1 MCMVCL
7 MYGIELVAVC
17 MLGWCGFFVLCFHTL
32 PLSAV
37 IIAVITLTSAATTN
51 PITIITI
58 TNVITSRT
66 LTIPLPLPA
75 YGDVHAYACACVL
88 W

>member
-1 MCMVCL
+1 MVFLFC
-7 MYGIELVAVC
+7 
-17 MLGWCGFFVLCFHTL
+17 FFVLCFHTL

-37 IIAVITLTSAATTN
+37 IIVVITLTSAATTN

-58 TNVITSRT
+58 TNAITSRT
-66 LTIPLPLPA
+66 LTIPLPLLA
-75 YGDVHAYACACVL
+75 YGDVLAYACACVL